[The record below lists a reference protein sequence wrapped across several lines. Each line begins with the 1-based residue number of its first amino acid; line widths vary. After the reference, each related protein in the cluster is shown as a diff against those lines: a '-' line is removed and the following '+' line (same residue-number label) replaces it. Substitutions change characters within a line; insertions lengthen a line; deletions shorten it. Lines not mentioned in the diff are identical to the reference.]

1 MTDASTKRARE
12 LAEAR
17 FSRPT
22 QEDKNEA
29 MTEYKAKAE
38 ALHDRTARLRKL
50 RLEREAQDQRD
61 SQSEAQRKARK
72 PAVKR
77 QKTAGRRG

>member
-1 MTDASTKRARE
+1 MTEASSKRARE

-29 MTEYKAKAE
+29 MTEYKAKSE
-38 ALHDRTARLRKL
+38 ALHERTARLRKL
-50 RLEREAQDQRD
+50 RLEREAQDQ
-61 SQSEAQRKARK
+61 SESAAKK

-77 QKTAGRRG
+77 QKAGGRRG

>member
-1 MTDASTKRARE
+1 MTEASSKRAKE

-22 QEDKNEA
+22 QEDKNDA
-29 MTEYKAKAE
+29 MAEYKAKSE
-38 ALHDRTARLRKL
+38 ALHERTARLRRL
-50 RLEREAQDQRD
+50 RLEREAQEQRD
-61 SQSEAQRKARK
+61 STARK

-77 QKTAGRRG
+77 KSAGRRT